1 MRKGAVVVA
10 ILVASVAAAAGW
22 TLFQRSQAVT
32 PSPDAPLPER
42 APQTS
47 SVESTLPPERFAGR
61 LTIRTGEG
69 DQPAHLY
76 LNEVLQGTTP
86 LAKEI
91 FVEAGEYTARAVV
104 PSDQRQGAFFVVQKK
119 LVVGAGERREIELD
133 IPPIPLNANVRAE
146 MPNLVPTCDAV
157 LGSFLVGSPD
167 DPDPVVPQFRAL
179 QKMESEIR
187 EDDILGYAS
196 TVEQAYRSSP
206 PATARLLF
214 PGTPVWAY
222 DGEGSAVSRRLDLEL
237 DARQVAHLGRWI
249 ERQRYRLDELHEQV
263 EETHHLLKNRQEWA
277 VGCGHHDYAR
287 LLQPRVENAQR
298 AIDYAQLLR
307 KHLAARFNSIVKS
320 LEAAEP

>member
-22 TLFQRSQAVT
+22 VMFQRSRAVI
-32 PSPDAPLPER
+32 PSPDAPLPAQ

-61 LTIRTGEG
+61 LAIRTAQ
-69 DQPAHLY
+69 DDAPAHLY
-76 LNEVLQGTTP
+76 LNEVLQGRTP

-104 PSDQRQGAFFVVQKK
+104 PSDQPQGAFFVVGKK

-133 IPPIPLNANVRAE
+133 IPPIPLDPDVRAE

-187 EDDILGYAS
+187 QDDILSYAAA
-196 TVEQAYRSSP
+196 VEQAYRNAP
-206 PATARLLF
+206 PATASLLF
-214 PGTPVWAY
+214 PGTPVWSY
-222 DGEGSAVSRRLDLEL
+222 DGEGSAMSWRLDIEL
-237 DARQVAHLGRWI
+237 DAGQVAHVGRWI
-249 ERQRYRLDELHEQV
+249 ERQRYGLHEFQEQV
-263 EETHHLLKNRQEWA
+263 EETHYLLKNRHEWA
-277 VGCGHHDYAR
+277 AGCGHHDYAR

-307 KHLAARFNSIVKS
+307 KHLTARFNSITKS
-320 LEAAEP
+320 LEAAER